1 MKKTCVLLLILI
13 LTSGVLTAC
22 TSDTALLRAFK
33 PAAPGDILYIDD
45 FSNQR
50 SGWGM
55 MDRAGGDIEIK
66 YGGMLFTINLPNF
79 MFWSITGGDYTDAHV
94 EVDAVLVE
102 GSVDDAFGVIC
113 RYRDEDNFYGFM
125 ISHDGYY
132 GIFKYLDG
140 AMVMATEDGKLGYS
154 EDIRQGGAVNHIM
167 AVCQGNTLSLIV
179 NESTLAVVVDES
191 FLKGKVGLLA
201 GSYSKPSVTVLFDN
215 FKVVQP

>member
-1 MKKTCVLLLILI
+1 MKRTWLLLLVLLLAGGL
-13 LTSGVLTAC
+13 LSAC
-22 TSDTALLRAFK
+22 SSNSAFLRPFK
-33 PAAPGDILYIDD
+33 PAAPGDILYADD

-66 YGGMLFTINLPNF
+66 YGGMLFTIDLPNF
-79 MFWSITGGDYTDAHV
+79 MFWSITGGEFSDAQV

-102 GSVDDAFGVIC
+102 GPVDNAFGVIC
-113 RYRDEDNFYGFM
+113 RYQDEDNFYGFM

-154 EDIRQGGAVNHIM
+154 EDIRQGGAVNHIQV
-167 AVCQGNTLSLIV
+167 VCQGNTLSLIV

-191 FLKGKVGLLA
+191 FSKGKAGLLA
-201 GSYSKPSVTVLFDN
+201 GSYSKPGVTVLFDN

>member
-1 MKKTCVLLLILI
+1 MKRSWLVLMVLLLTGGL
-13 LTSGVLTAC
+13 LSACSVTTS
-22 TSDTALLRAFK
+22 LLRTFQ
-33 PAAPGDILYIDD
+33 PAASGDILFTDD

-55 MDRAGGDIEIK
+55 MERAGGDIEIK
-66 YGGMLFTINLPNF
+66 YGGMLFTIDLPNF
-79 MFWSITGGDYTDAHV
+79 MFWSTTGGEYSDAQV

-102 GSVDDAFGVIC
+102 GPVDDALGVIC
-113 RYRDEDNFYGFM
+113 RYQDEDNFYGFM

-154 EDIRQGGAVNHIM
+154 EEIRQGGAVNHIQ
-167 AVCQGNTLSLIV
+167 AVCQGNTLSLVV
-179 NESTLAVVVDES
+179 NGSTLAMVVDES
-191 FLKGKVGLLA
+191 FVKGKAGLLA
-201 GSYSKPSVTVLFDN
+201 GSYSKPGVTVLFDN

>member
-1 MKKTCVLLLILI
+1 MKKNWLLLTVLI
-13 LTSGVLTAC
+13 LTGGLLSAC
-22 TSDTALLRAFK
+22 SVYTSLLRTIN
-33 PAAPGDILYIDD
+33 PAAPGDILYTDD

-66 YGGMLFTINLPNF
+66 YGGMLFTIDLPNF
-79 MFWSITGGDYTDAHV
+79 MFWSTTGGEYSDTQV

-102 GSVDDAFGVIC
+102 GPVDDAFGVIC
-113 RYRDEDNFYGFM
+113 RYQDEENFYGFM

-132 GIFKYLDG
+132 GIFKYLAG

-154 EDIRQGGAVNHIM
+154 EDIRQSGEVNHIQ
-167 AVCQGNTLSLIV
+167 AVCQGNTLSLVV
-179 NESTLAVVVDES
+179 NGSTLAVVVDES
-191 FLKGKVGLLA
+191 FAKGKAGLLA
-201 GSYSKPSVTVLFDN
+201 GSYSKPGVTVLFDN